1 MPDQLSSVLKCAV
14 KVISFIKARALN
26 SRLFKLLCEE
36 MEGQF
41 NTLLFHTEVRW
52 LSRGKIL
59 NRLFELRSEVN
70 LFLIEKDDDMKNLFN
85 NDEFTLSRL
94 AYLADIFDKLNT
106 LNMGLQG
113 INMTIFTVYDKIN
126 SFKRKLDLYQSQ
138 LKKKDISAFPNLS
151 SFIDENELC
160 LKEDLNAN
168 IFKHL
173 EALRMNF
180 SKYFSEDYSKKN
192 WIRILRQRSSRRR
205 GRQRTIH

>member
-205 GRQRTIH
+205 GRQRIIH